1 MSVKK
6 NEIKNSDT
14 HNRRRFINRC
24 LKWTGV
30 LFCLSLLYPLI
41 RFTSFHPKPEPRFV
55 TVPAP
60 LGLRGYHKDREF
72 ILFGGGTGENK
83 KDKKPFAVSRI
94 CTHLGCKVNFM
105 EDKQLIECPCHES
118 QFTPHGEVVTGP
130 ATKNLT
136 TYPVKV
142 KRTKTGSVSS
152 YIVTL

>member
-1 MSVKK
+1 M
-6 NEIKNSDT
+6 
-14 HNRRRFINRC
+14 
-24 LKWTGV
+24 
-30 LFCLSLLYPLI
+30 SLLYPLV
-41 RFTSFHPKPEPRFV
+41 RFISFHPKPEPRFV

-60 LGLRGYHKDREF
+60 LGLRGYHKDKEF
-72 ILFGGGTGENK
+72 ILFAGTTGDTDK
-83 KDKKPFAVSRI
+83 KGKKPFAVSRI

-118 QFTPHGEVVTGP
+118 QFTPYGEVVTGP

-142 KRTKTGSVSS
+142 KRTKTGRVSS